1 MTAKRGTDGDRGTL
15 TRRSLFRG
23 ALIGPLVCHWLGDGT
38 RLRAGQ
44 ARPPKRYDLLLK
56 DGRVIDPSQEISGP
70 RDVAIL
76 GHTIARVAANIPESD
91 AGHVLD
97 VSGSIVTP
105 GLIDVHVHV
114 YDGVAPL
121 GIPPDPNCVAKGVT
135 TVIDA
140 GSAGA
145 HTFPGF
151 RKYVI
156 DVCHT
161 RVRAL
166 LNISVVGQST
176 MSTDNPHGE
185 LLDLRYAN
193 PSLAV
198 RTIERN
204 RDVILGV
211 KVRLSRDIAGDND
224 LKALH
229 LAREAADAVKLP
241 LMAHIGG
248 THTPLEDLLNVLRA
262 GDVITHCFHGRD
274 GGILDEKGRVRPAV
288 LAAVDRGVHL
298 DVGHGA
304 GSFMFDVA
312 EKAIK
317 QGLLPGTISSDLHQ
331 FNIHG
336 PVFDLA
342 TTLSKFLHL
351 GLTLEQVIARVTT
364 HPAKTFGFA
373 GGLGTLRE
381 GAEADVAVFS
391 LREGDYTFI
400 DAMGHRRTG
409 HRKLFPVATIKSGR
423 LYGSATIPV
432 PGSE

>member
-1 MTAKRGTDGDRGTL
+1 MCMTRGTKARRISSS
-15 TRRSLFRG
+15 RRSFLQSS
-23 ALIGPLVCHWLGDGT
+23 LIGGLVCNILGEGT
-38 RLRAGQ
+38 ALGA
-44 ARPPKRYDLLLK
+44 APPLDPKRYDLVLK
-56 DGRVIDPSQEISGP
+56 GGRVVDPSQDLSAP
-70 RDVAIL
+70 RDVGIL
-76 GHTIARVAANIPESD
+76 GHKIARLADDIPAAE
-91 AGHVLD
+91 ALHVLD

-135 TVIDA
+135 TVLDA

-156 DVCHT
+156 DVAQT
-161 RVRAL
+161 RIRAL

-176 MSTDNPHGE
+176 LSPDNLHGE
-185 LLDLRYAN
+185 LLNLDYVN
-193 PSLAV
+193 PGLAV
-198 RTIERN
+198 RTIEQH

-211 KVRLSRDIAGDND
+211 KVRLSRPIAGEND
-224 LKALH
+224 LRALH
-229 LAREAADAVKLP
+229 LAREAAEAVKLP
-241 LMAHIGG
+241 MMVHIGD
-248 THTPLEDLLNVLRA
+248 THTPLKDLLPVLRS
-262 GDVITHCFHGRD
+262 GDVITHCFHGHE
-274 GGILDEKGRVRPAV
+274 GGILDDQGRVLPEV
-288 LAAVDRGVHL
+288 LATVGRGVHL

-304 GSFMFDVA
+304 GSFAFDVA
-312 EKAIK
+312 ERAVK

-342 TTLSKFLHL
+342 TTLSKFLYL

-364 HPAKTFGFA
+364 HPASTFGFEK
-373 GGLGTLRE
+373 GLGTLRE

-391 LREGDYTFI
+391 LREGDFSFA
-400 DAMGHRRTG
+400 DAMGQRRVG
-409 HRKLFPVATIKSGR
+409 HQKLVPVATVKSGR
-423 LYGSATIPV
+423 LYGAATYAV
-432 PGSE
+432 PGS